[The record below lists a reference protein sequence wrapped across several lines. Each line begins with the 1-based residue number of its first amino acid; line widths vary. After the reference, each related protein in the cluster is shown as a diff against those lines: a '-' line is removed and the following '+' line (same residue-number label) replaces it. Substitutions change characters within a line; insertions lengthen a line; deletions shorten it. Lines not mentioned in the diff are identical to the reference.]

1 MSAIGKKAKLT
12 IHWSDERKLCL
23 LKCVQQLG
31 GHLIGHSGVTKK
43 WSEIN
48 QLFFQQDEML
58 PYASAYDEKNFRK
71 LKDVYEQTIK
81 AIKQMVIDGNTSK
94 FDGDLSS
101 LFNCAK
107 DIIEEVDVQEE
118 EKRALKGKEAAE
130 KLAMEKNETTL
141 LNNNESRKRK
151 DVDGKVRLQQLNI
164 P

>member
-1 MSAIGKKAKLT
+1 M
-12 IHWSDERKLCL
+12 
-23 LKCVQQLG
+23 
-31 GHLIGHSGVTKK
+31 
-43 WSEIN
+43 IN
-48 QLFFQQDEML
+48 
-58 PYASAYDEKNFRK
+58 
-71 LKDVYEQTIK
+71 
-81 AIKQMVIDGNTSK
+81 GNTLK

-118 EKRALKGKEAAE
+118 EKRALKEKEAAE

>member
-31 GHLIGHSGVTKK
+31 GHLIGHSGVTKI

-48 QLFFQQDEML
+48 QLFLQQDKML

-81 AIKQMVIDGNTSK
+81 AIKQMMINENTSK
-94 FDGDLSS
+94 FDRDLSS
-101 LFNCAK
+101 FFNCAK
-107 DIIEEVDVQEE
+107 DIIEEVDVQEKE
-118 EKRALKGKEAAE
+118 ESFKRERGCSKSGYGK
-130 KLAMEKNETTL
+130 M
-141 LNNNESRKRK
+141 R
-151 DVDGKVRLQQLNI
+151 QQF
-164 P
+164 